1 MGHRKK
7 ATSFHADE
15 REETLILDIRAKLKA
30 AIGVCLIG
38 GTLLLSYEIFYWFTH
53 VYESNASV
61 QTDFTNISAQ
71 VDGKIAEIL
80 VEAGDEV
87 KKGQLLITLV
97 QDDIKLNIESL
108 KTDLALE
115 IANQAS
121 LGTEKEAYEAELAS
135 KLETQREKI
144 QALNQEHQAIQERLV
159 LARNNLRRVTV
170 LFNKKLTPE
179 TTLSAEQDK
188 ILVLR
193 GTASLFAG
201 KIAVAKKMRGQ
212 LIAERR
218 HLDVLDTKIEISRVK
233 QEQIKDLIKKQKLSL
248 SYRHIASPI
257 DGMVGTIRRFKGEYV
272 EDGVDILMLHNPKF
286 YWIEANI
293 DESQIRHV
301 TVGQEVLIN
310 LNAYPFR
317 DFYGQ
322 VRRIGNIT
330 TTEMGD
336 SGSAAGSGRLGGW
349 VERVPVRISLDNPPP
364 NLTPGMGADINVRI
378 YKNIKLW

>member
-1 MGHRKK
+1 MIPGCWYKC
-7 ATSFHADE
+7 HANE
-15 REETLILDIRAKLKA
+15 REVILILDIRAKIKA
-30 AIGVCLIG
+30 AIGVGLIG
-38 GTLLLSYEIFYWFTH
+38 GALLLSYEVFYWFTH

-87 KKGQLLITLV
+87 KEGQLLITLV
-97 QDDIKLNIESL
+97 QDDIKLNIASL

-115 IANQAS
+115 VANQAS
-121 LGTEKEAYEAELAS
+121 LGTEKEAYEEELGS

-144 QALNQEHQAIQERLV
+144 QALKQEHQAIQERLV
-159 LARNNLRRVTV
+159 LAHNNLRRVTV
-170 LFNKKLTPE
+170 LFNKKLAPE

-188 ILVLR
+188 ILMLR

-201 KIAVAKKMRGQ
+201 RIAVAKKMLGQ
-212 LIAERR
+212 FIAARR
-218 HLDVLDTKIEISRVK
+218 HLDVLDTKIKISRVK
-233 QEQIKDLIKKQKLSL
+233 QEQIKDLIKKQELSL

-257 DGMVGTIRRFKGEYV
+257 DGMVGTIRRFKGEYI

-301 TVGQEVLIN
+301 AVGQEVLIN

-330 TTEMGD
+330 TTEIGD
-336 SGSAAGSGRLGGW
+336 GGRAGGAGRLGGW

-364 NLTPGMGADINVRI
+364 NLTPGMGADVNVRI
-378 YKNIKLW
+378 YENIKLW

>member
-7 ATSFHADE
+7 ATNFHADE

-53 VYESNASV
+53 VYESDASV

-121 LGTEKEAYEAELAS
+121 LGTEKEAYEAELGS

-159 LARNNLRRVTV
+159 LARNILRRVAV

-179 TTLSAEQDK
+179 ATLSAKQDK

-272 EDGVDILMLHNPKF
+272 EDGVNILMLHNPKF

-330 TTEMGD
+330 TTKIGD
-336 SGSAAGSGRLGGW
+336 SGSGARSGRLGGW
-349 VERVPVRISLDNPPP
+349 AERVPVRISLDNPPP

-378 YKNIKLW
+378 YKNIELW